1 MLNRLMKLLANLD
14 EVQAHGGAGPGV
26 NNIQREINA
35 LLSAMSPNTAARVRN
50 ATRATSAGSARAAHK
65 LEVAAQEV
73 HKKKPTR
80 KSAFARRAAAAL
92 ANERAYKREG
102 GPSQFRL
109 VRLTERKRKMMQGLN
124 KELRK
129 PPKRRRLPPFIKK
142 GNHNMSPP
150 SSASS
155 IRSNKPYGN
164 NTGLQLVEQALMG
177 MTNPV
182 ERRQALAEL
191 RAARVVPPI
200 NNLLGAEPQSLNSRS
215 RGWGRMSGIE
225 RERSRTPSSRSNT
238 TSSANSQK
246 SGSTGSVTG
255 PRRS

>member
-1 MLNRLMKLLANLD
+1 MLNRLAKLLKNLNA
-14 EVQAHGGAGPGV
+14 VQGQGGAGPGV

-35 LLSAMSPNTAARVRN
+35 ILRELSPNTAARVRN
-50 ATRATSAGSARAAHK
+50 ATRETSAGSARAAHK
-65 LEVAAQEV
+65 LEVAVQEV

-80 KSAFARRAAAAL
+80 KSAFARRAAAAV
-92 ANERAYKREG
+92 ANERAYKRDG

-109 VRLTERKRKMMQGLN
+109 AQLSERKRKYMGGLN

-129 PPKRRRLPPFIKK
+129 PPKRRRLPPLTKK
-142 GNHNMSPP
+142 GNRNMSPQG
-150 SSASS
+150 SASS

-177 MTNPV
+177 MTNPL

-191 RAARVVPPI
+191 REARVVPPI

-215 RGWGRMSGIE
+215 RGWGRMSGVE

>member
-14 EVQAHGGAGPGV
+14 EVQAQGGAGPGV

-35 LLSAMSPNTAARVRN
+35 LLRSMSPNTAARVRN

-102 GPSQFRL
+102 GPSQYRL

-129 PPKRRRLPPFIKK
+129 PPKRRRLPPLRKK
-142 GNHNMSPP
+142 ANRNMTPP
-150 SSASS
+150 SRASS
-155 IRSNKPYGN
+155 NRSYGN
-164 NTGLQLVEQALMG
+164 NKRLALMAQLRNAENEQNRQRIQALINQLNAMY
-177 MTNPV
+177 
-182 ERRQALAEL
+182 
-191 RAARVVPPI
+191 VV
-200 NNLLGAEPQSLNSRS
+200 NNLLGAEHQNLNSQG
-215 RGWGRMSGIE
+215 RGWGRMSGV
-225 RERSRTPSSRSNT
+225 ERSRSKTPSSRSNT
-238 TSSANSQK
+238 TASANSQK